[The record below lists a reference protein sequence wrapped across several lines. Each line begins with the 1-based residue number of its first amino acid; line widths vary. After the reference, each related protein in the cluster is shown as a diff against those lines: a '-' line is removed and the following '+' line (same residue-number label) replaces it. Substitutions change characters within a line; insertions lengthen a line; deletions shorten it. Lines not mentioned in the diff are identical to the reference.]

1 MSRVKA
7 LLLIVIVTVLFA
19 AGCDAAADQDSVFGN
34 IVYRERIALPPDAVV
49 TVRIQN
55 ESLMDA
61 PPEQTII
68 GEKIIAEPGQVPIP
82 YEVFYDPADVDERVT
97 YGITARI
104 EDADGNLLFINTQQV
119 AVITDGNATEDVE
132 VLVEQVGTSMTAQA
146 AMDSVTG
153 TVFYQENIT
162 LGPDAVLV
170 VRIQNESL
178 MDAPPEVTVIAQAF
192 IPDPGQVP
200 IAYEVFYDPA
210 DVDPRAI
217 YGVRAR
223 IEDGSGALLFINTQQ
238 VAVITHDNPT
248 DDVEVLVQFVGAA
261 ANPTP
266 APVEATPAPTLPPAI
281 ITAAAATI
289 EAYLATPTATPGQAP
304 GDTSELVNA
313 TAAPD
318 QAPVII
324 NFFASDVPEDPAVS
338 FNLNWDT
345 QNATRVEIFGHVMDN
360 PQTGS
365 WPIYGATTNH
375 WVLWA
380 ANDVA
385 WVESTLLVE
394 PDKDLGAALSDVNV
408 NSRLVNISV
417 RDPQFVDS
425 DNINLIVNGV
435 PLLQNYTLDGRFV
448 TVPATLN
455 PGQNQVQINLVDE
468 GTTPTAV
475 VEVQITNVASGSAGQ
490 FSRALRAGETET
502 LTINAP

>member
-19 AGCDAAADQDSVFGN
+19 AGCDAATNDDSVFGN

-55 ESLMDA
+55 VSLMDA

-82 YEVFYDPADVDERVT
+82 YEVFYDPADVDERAT
-97 YGITARI
+97 YSIIARI
-104 EDADGNLLFINTQQV
+104 EDSDGNLLFINTQPV
-119 AVITDGNATEDVE
+119 PVITNGNPTEDVE
-132 VLVEQVGTSMTAQA
+132 VLVEKVGTTAEA
-146 AMDSVTG
+146 AMDSVSG
-153 TVFYQENIT
+153 TVFYRERIA
-162 LGPDAVLV
+162 LGPEAVLV

-178 MDAPPEVTVIAQAF
+178 MDAPPEKTIIAEEIIAN
-192 IPDPGQVP
+192 PGQVP
-200 IAYEVFYDPA
+200 IPYEVFYDPA
-210 DVDPRAI
+210 DVDPRAV

-223 IEDGSGALLFINTQQ
+223 IEDGSGSLLFINTQQ

-313 TAAPD
+313 TVAPD

-385 WVESTLLVE
+385 WVESVLTVQ
-394 PDKDLGAALSDVNV
+394 PDHDLGTALSPVNV

-425 DNINLIVNGV
+425 DNINLIVNGI